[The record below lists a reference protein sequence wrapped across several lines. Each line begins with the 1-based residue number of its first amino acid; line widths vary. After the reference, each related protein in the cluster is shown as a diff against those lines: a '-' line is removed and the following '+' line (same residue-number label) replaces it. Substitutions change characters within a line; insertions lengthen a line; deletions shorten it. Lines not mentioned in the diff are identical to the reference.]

1 VSDLFILIQEDSHAD
16 VDATVYRRKDAAVD
30 AARGI
35 LFDCGGKVED
45 LNPAML
51 KQGWVFYGT
60 YGEDEMVRVVRTQ
73 LKG

>member
-1 VSDLFILIQEDSHAD
+1 MSAVFVLIQEDRHTD

-35 LFDCGGKVED
+35 LFDCSGEVKD

-51 KQGWVFYGT
+51 KQGWVFFGM
-60 YGEDEMVRVVRTQ
+60 YGEDEQVRVIRTEIR
-73 LKG
+73 G